1 MPDYQLFDECQ
12 EDMPVFNQ
20 DILDGLAFKDLRRAK
35 EEIDQYIACAE
46 PGFPDN
52 FSFSHSEICSPQE
65 AIAVMASSM
74 SRSDRGQPSIDLAT
88 TDVYLVK
95 YQFLCD
101 ETKLI
106 PRYFFLPYARR
117 GSLTMIAGKQFGIG
131 TVLMDPGLSIGPDY
145 VFIRMSRAPVTFK
158 QIIHTIRV
166 NGEDVSDYVAWSW
179 LHNSGGA
186 NNRTGQSDTLSLGK
200 AVSTLPHY
208 LFCRYGMAETFR
220 RFARTE
226 VQLTKVFVPDELRE
240 PDKIQAEIIRQVQEQ
255 GYDLDK
261 FTVVT
266 SSHVRPSALK
276 QKVLYSTIKSPMA
289 MLIPKDRTNPL
300 TMSYARAF
308 FYTVD
313 LFPEVTDIDELMGDE
328 RWKIWM
334 GYVLFGDQ
342 LGTGKLVENV
352 ESHLTSLDYYV
363 DIEVRRML
371 LEEEDL
377 KIDTI
382 YELFNYIL
390 QNIEGLI
397 RDKEEDIGSMYGK
410 RLVTSQYVLRDITE
424 QIFRCLFEITNNKKR
439 KHTAEDYN
447 KILGKWFMPTII
459 FNLRKTS
466 QKAFMSSVSTPGDN
480 MFFKIT
486 SRLVMQAQTSG
497 GKKPTNINVNDPL
510 SRMHASRAECGN
522 YGILPKNYPLACA
535 TINPTT
541 LLDGKNTICR
551 KEHMRPVIDHIDD
564 AVRRN

>member
-1 MPDYQLFDECQ
+1 MPDYALQDELH
-12 EDMPVFNQ
+12 EDIPEFNQ
-20 DILDGLAFKDLRRAK
+20 SILDGLAYRDLGRAK

-52 FSFSHSEICSPQE
+52 FSFIKSSVCSVPE
-65 AIAVMASSM
+65 AIQVMSTAM

-88 TDVYLVK
+88 SDVYLVK
-95 YQFLCD
+95 YEFMCD
-101 ETKLI
+101 GVRLI

-158 QIIHTIRV
+158 QTIQTMRV
-166 NGEDVSDYVAWSW
+166 NGEFDSNYVAWSW

-186 NNRTGQSDTLSLGK
+186 HNKTGQSDTLTIGK

-220 RFARTE
+220 KFARAE
-226 VQLTKVFVPDELRE
+226 VELAKIDVPDDMLPEDV
-240 PDKIQAEIIRQVQEQ
+240 PAEIRRQAIEQ

-261 FTVVT
+261 WTVVT
-266 SSHVRPSALK
+266 SAHAKPAALK
-276 QKVLYSTIKSPMA
+276 TKTLYRTIKSPIALM
-289 MLIPKDRTNPL
+289 IPKDRTNSL

-308 FYTVD
+308 FLTID
-313 LFPEVTDIDELMGDE
+313 LFPEVEDMYEWMGDE
-328 RWKIWM
+328 RWKISL
-334 GYVLFGDQ
+334 GYILFGDQ
-342 LGTGKLVENV
+342 LGTGKLVENI

-363 DIEVRRML
+363 DIEVRKLL
-371 LEEEDL
+371 LEEEGL
-377 KIDTI
+377 RVDTI

-390 QNIEGLI
+390 ENIERLI

-439 KHTAEDYN
+439 KHGVEDYN
-447 KILGKWFMPTII
+447 KILGRWFMPTII

-522 YGILPKNYPLACA
+522 YGVLPKNYPLACA

-541 LLDGKNTICR
+541 KLDGKNTIVR
-551 KEHMRPVIDHIDD
+551 KEHLRPVIEHIDD
-564 AVRRN
+564 AVSRN